1 MREGGDL
8 SEAQSFMEL
17 VAGGGIETPV
27 QFRSLHSGV
36 LPVSPRIHAASSQ
49 KQSQI
54 GTAGVKRPSYLPERT
69 ARWTSDLVSA
79 VGKRTT

>member
-1 MREGGDL
+1 
-8 SEAQSFMEL
+8 MEV
-17 VAGGGIETPV
+17 VAGSGIETPV
-27 QFRSLHSGV
+27 RFRSLHSDVFPAG
-36 LPVSPRIHAASSQ
+36 PRIRAARSQ

-69 ARWTSDLVSA
+69 ARWTSDLISA